1 MSGKNGT
8 FKPHDHDEGDPLIK
22 MDGFDDC
29 IIGVARQWGRP
40 AFIVYDSKKV
50 IEKLAMQSKTDGSA
64 DPYLDAV
71 EWFEFNMVCS
81 WMGEGTPAFTEDR
94 DLYGV

>member
-1 MSGKNGT
+1 MSGKNG
-8 FKPHDHDEGDPLIK
+8 KLKVHQNDEVDPLIK
-22 MDGFDDC
+22 MDGYDDC

-40 AFIVYDSKKV
+40 AFIVYDSNKV
-50 IEKLAMQSKTDGSA
+50 IGKLESQYKKEGSA
-64 DPYLDAV
+64 DPNLDAV

-94 DLYGV
+94 KMYGV